1 MADIYSNINDFFNK
15 YITVDVELLKRIRQ
29 FRMEWAVKRIDSK
42 TSNLDF
48 LSGMTLGVQRVR
60 FSSMDENKLF
70 REVLR
75 IDGDLMQKDL
85 YRVKGINKEWKV
97 TRNATYHLMLFIIKE
112 ILVKKLDPMFIKEVY
127 FIVAYKMITSMM
139 SRRFENFTLDPR
151 IANLV
156 VEKMSNKFILKQLGS
171 WQKYFDYRSSFF
183 APDTD
188 LANKLTSRYEVK
200 LANDTVSYI
209 SGTIKSTV
217 NRVYSIIVEIYNSD
231 SRIDSNTLTKLE
243 NEEMVLADLKNSHS
257 RYASIALSRVNSLDF
272 VNDNY
277 IYLLSE
283 VSTNLNTVIFKTM
296 LSNISKLGL
305 ESIDDTKDIVDDI
318 IKYSVAY
325 LTRIDKIHHVDTNIM
340 SVLRILRA
348 YYGSSKIRE
357 NEVVNL
363 KKRTMEIVL
372 DNIDVKTSWILT
384 TLNLNLILY
393 IVLIALIKGK

>member
-60 FSSMDENKLF
+60 VAAMDENELF

-75 IDGDLMQKDL
+75 IDGDLIQKDL

-156 VEKMSNKFILKQLGS
+156 VEKMSNKFI
-171 WQKYFDYRSSFF
+171 FF

-257 RYASIALSRVNSLDF
+257 RYASIALARVNSLDF